1 MLRRLAFLWLCLLAF
16 GATPAAAQQG
26 DVQTSWRLLDYLA
39 VDYPGAVRDGRVV
52 SASEYKEMS
61 EFAGSVRERLGALP
75 QKPAKGRL
83 VAGADALK
91 AAIARKAA
99 PEEVATLA
107 HGLAAQLIA
116 AYPVPLAPKSI
127 PGAA

>member
-1 MLRRLAFLWLCLLAF
+1 MLRRLAFLLLCLFAF

-61 EFAGSVRERLGALP
+61 EFAGSVRDRLAALP
-75 QKPAKGRL
+75 EKPGKAGL
-83 VAGADALK
+83 VAGAEALRT
-91 AAIARKAA
+91 AIGRKAA
-99 PEEVATLA
+99 PAEVAALA
-107 HGLAAQLIA
+107 HQLAARLIA
-116 AYPVPLAPKSI
+116 VYPV
-127 PGAA
+127 

>member
-1 MLRRLAFLWLCLLAF
+1 MFRRFALLWLCLLAF
-16 GATPAAAQQG
+16 ATPAAAQQG

-39 VDYPGAVRDGRVV
+39 VDYPGAVKSGRVV
-52 SASEYKEMS
+52 SASEYREMS
-61 EFAGSVRERLGALP
+61 EFAGSVRERIGALP
-75 QKPAKGRL
+75 EKPAKAKL

-91 AAIARKAA
+91 AAIGRKAS
-99 PEEVATLA
+99 PGEVATLA

-127 PGAA
+127 P